1 MQVDYIVEQSD
12 SPKGSIPKRHI
23 KTDSE
28 LPPNIIKVYVYQPYK
43 RIQNIKLNSNS
54 PISILNRIYP
64 TNSIYIYYGQIL
76 DVEKTFLYYGISNEN
91 KIVFLPFKS
100 NCSLIDKYLKL
111 TSDKESF
118 EQRIDLNIKNN
129 SKNELARLRDI
140 MFNKFELKRKQFR
153 LYLKSRNIQQYN
165 LFYSNDF
172 EEKYFT
178 DCSRNNANDEI
189 ILKTDYDKADAPSQE
204 PLPILW

>member
-1 MQVDYIVEQSD
+1 M
-12 SPKGSIPKRHI
+12 
-23 KTDSE
+23 
-28 LPPNIIKVYVYQPYK
+28 
-43 RIQNIKLNSNS
+43 
-54 PISILNRIYP
+54 
-64 TNSIYIYYGQIL
+64 
-76 DVEKTFLYYGISNEN
+76 
-91 KIVFLPFKS
+91 FLPFKS

-204 PLPILW
+204 PLPFLW